1 MQVSVET
8 TSTVERR
15 MTVGVPP
22 EHLEPEIQSRLKSLA
37 HNTKVN
43 GFRPGKAP
51 LRVIEQKYGLQVR
64 KEILGEVIQS
74 SFSKAVEQEKLR
86 PIGDPIFDL
95 DSDIRKL
102 EQGLS
107 YTATFEIIP
116 LIPTLHVDGLA
127 IEKPVAEITEADIDT
142 MLYKLRQQRQTWND
156 VDRSAQKGDRVIID
170 FFSTTT
176 KGDNPFKE
184 NEVKQVPVILG
195 ENNFLIADFE
205 ENLLGAS
212 LREEREFDLT
222 FPQDYKKLAQLA
234 GETVHF
240 VVHIHSIAEPQL
252 PEIDEEFAKSFGVAD
267 GNVVSLR
274 RDARHNMERELEYAV
289 KEKVKQQI
297 LEALLKANPIEV
309 PQSLVLD
316 ETQRLTKNR
325 QTEWPTQDLHAEM
338 FKDEAVKRVK
348 IGLLVGELIERYK
361 IQAPPNKVR
370 QVIERIAFAYED
382 PKAVVE
388 GFYADSERMRE
399 VESMVLEEEVVGWL
413 LKKAQLTEKRTDFY
427 TAVMEP
433 NQVS

>member
-15 MTVGVPP
+15 MTIGVPP

-37 HNTKVN
+37 HNTKIN

-51 LRVIEQKYGLQVR
+51 RRVIEQKYGLQVR
-64 KEILGEVIQS
+64 KEVLGEVIQS

-116 LIPTLHVDGLA
+116 LIPTLHVDDLA
-127 IEKPVAEITEADIDT
+127 IEKPVAEINDADIDT

-156 VDRSAQKGDRVIID
+156 VDRPAQKGDRVIID
-170 FFSTTT
+170 FFST

-184 NEVKQVPVILG
+184 NEVKQAPVILG
-195 ENNFLIADFE
+195 ENKFIIADFDE
-205 ENLLGAS
+205 KLLGAS
-212 LREEREFDLT
+212 LGEEREFDLT
-222 FPQDYKKLAQLA
+222 FPQDYKKHAQLA

-240 VVHIHSIAEPQL
+240 WVHIHSVAEPQL
-252 PEIDEEFAKSFGVAD
+252 PEIDAEFAKSFGVPD
-267 GNVVSLR
+267 GSVVSLR

-316 ETQRLTKNR
+316 ETQRLKKIR
-325 QTEWPTQDLHAEM
+325 HTERPTQDLRAEM
-338 FKDEAVKRVK
+338 FNDEAVKRVK

-361 IQAPPNKVR
+361 IQAPPDKVR

-413 LKKAQLTEKRTDFY
+413 LKRAQLTEKRTEFY